1 MAITVT
7 VLLILTGIF
16 LLLLE
21 IMVLPGISVAGIG
34 GALFLIAGVIYS
46 YSTFGS
52 TGGHITL
59 ATTSIFVILSV
70 VLAFRSKTW
79 KKAMLDTE
87 INSKVDALKDIDIAI
102 GDTGITISRLAP
114 MGKVKVNNKYLEAK
128 SLQGFIDEK
137 TEIEIVKIQSS
148 NILVKPKK

>member
-21 IMVLPGISVAGIG
+21 ILVLPGISIAGIG

-59 ATTSIFVILSV
+59 ATTSIIVILGV
-70 VLAFRSKTW
+70 VMAFRSKTW

-87 INSKVDALKDIDIAI
+87 ISGKVDVLKDIDIAI
-102 GDTGITISRLAP
+102 GDTGITVSRLAP
-114 MGKVKVNNKYLEAK
+114 MGKVKVNNKYIEAK

-148 NILVKPKK
+148 NIIVKTKK